1 MKWESH
7 SYTACP
13 ETPTG
18 ELPVLG
24 RKNAHS
30 RLGSHFSRSILCV
43 CFDATWCWRWSTSQ
57 KSTVTSPHA
66 TPPLMV
72 FQCKEQNC
80 HPFFR
85 TPNQSLFCS
94 LINLLASHQ
103 RRLYK
108 FTPTLPPKSLQS
120 PPPPCRVT
128 IHFGCSDCHLTYI
141 LRVKSGCPGR
151 SPQGLQWLHTALE

>member
-1 MKWESH
+1 MGIPFIHSMPWNSHRRAACFRKEKCTLQVREPFFSLHPVCLFWCYLMLKMKHKSKIN
-7 SYTACP
+7 SD
-13 ETPTG
+13 
-18 ELPVLG
+18 
-24 RKNAHS
+24 
-30 RLGSHFSRSILCV
+30 I
-43 CFDATWCWRWSTSQ
+43 STCY
-57 KSTVTSPHA
+57 
-66 TPPLMV
+66 PPPMA

-108 FTPTLPPKSLQS
+108 LTPTLPPKSLQS

-141 LRVKSGCPGR
+141 LRVKSGCPGP
-151 SPQGLQWLHTALE
+151 SPQDLQWLHTALE